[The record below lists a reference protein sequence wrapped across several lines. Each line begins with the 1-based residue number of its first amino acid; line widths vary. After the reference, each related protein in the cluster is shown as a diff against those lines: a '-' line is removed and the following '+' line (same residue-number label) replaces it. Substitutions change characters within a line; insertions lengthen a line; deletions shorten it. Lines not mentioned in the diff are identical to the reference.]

1 VYDSVEDGR
10 ALLVAPLVEIG
21 SKMRLVTSM
30 GAQVD
35 GDGRYS
41 LDVSF
46 AVKAIGICRLRDGAW
61 SLEATAPV
69 GEAVTVRSPRSAPL
83 EKAARDQLEG
93 RMPLSVELIMRDF
106 EGRVVLMAESRKIVS
121 TLGGEVAI
129 ASVPECASEIVLRG
143 GGHVWRG
150 RVIDGVMR
158 LAK

>member
-1 VYDSVEDGR
+1 
-10 ALLVAPLVEIG
+10 
-21 SKMRLVTSM
+21 
-30 GAQVD
+30 
-35 GDGRYS
+35 
-41 LDVSF
+41 
-46 AVKAIGICRLRDGAW
+46 
-61 SLEATAPV
+61 
-69 GEAVTVRSPRSAPL
+69 
-83 EKAARDQLEG
+83 
-93 RMPLSVELIMRDF
+93 MPLSVELIMRDF